1 MVKSGARG
9 EISKMGQTMKIGYL
23 INYELPLN
31 LPRGDAVHIVSFI
44 ENLNIMDCDIFLI
57 RKNATD
63 EKILTL
69 KTYNIKPLIK
79 LCKFDRLFYGIK
91 FYYELTSI
99 IKRELPGIL
108 HEREVSWRTYLNFG
122 GVLLARKYNI
132 PYVLEVNAP
141 ILYERGIYHSRLSR
155 ELERRSE
162 NKLFS
167 IASKIIVVSNV
178 LKEYLLSVGVPEEK
192 IAVVP
197 NGADGDM
204 FNPNTSGLEIR
215 KEYRLEDKK
224 VICYSGSLDQQWQ
237 GTGDILNSA
246 KIVSSVDPSVRFL
259 IIGNTVGQE
268 ELLKGAPENV
278 IFTGSVDHSEVPGY
292 LAAADVLLAPYKLKK
307 GFEDVGFYNSP
318 VKLFEYMAMGKAIVT
333 SNIGQISEVIEH
345 ERTGLLIE
353 PGDYKELAENILV
366 LLEHKQLREKLGSN
380 ARVEFE
386 RNYTWEQNARRIM
399 AIYEELLEN
408 RV

>member
-1 MVKSGARG
+1 
-9 EISKMGQTMKIGYL
+9 MKLGYI
-23 INYELPLN
+23 INYELRLD
-31 LPRGDAVHIVSFI
+31 LPRGDAIHISSFI
-44 ENLNIMDCDIFLI
+44 ENLDNIGHEIFLM
-57 RKNATD
+57 RKNIYAINNLNSTSRI
-63 EKILTL
+63 KS
-69 KTYNIKPLIK
+69 YNIKSPTKFGK
-79 LCKFDRLFYGIK
+79 LNKLFYMIK
-91 FYYELTSI
+91 FYQKSSLI
-99 IKRELPGIL
+99 IEKEAPDIL

-162 NKLFS
+162 KKLFS

-178 LKEYLLSVGVPEEK
+178 LKDYLLSVGVPGEK

-204 FNPNTSGLEIR
+204 FNPITSGLEIR

-237 GTGDILNSA
+237 GIEDILNSA
-246 KIVSSVDPSVRFL
+246 KIVSSADPSVRFL
-259 IIGNTVGQE
+259 IIGNTAGQE
-268 ELLKGAPENV
+268 ELLKSAPENV

-333 SNIGQISEVIEH
+333 SSIGQISEVIEH
-345 ERTGLLIE
+345 GKTGLLIE
-353 PGDYKELAENILV
+353 PGDYKELAENILM
-366 LLEHKQLREKLGSN
+366 LLENKQLREKLGSN

-386 RNYTWEQNARRIM
+386 RNYTWNLNARQIM
-399 AIYEELLEN
+399 AIYEEILEN

>member
-1 MVKSGARG
+1 
-9 EISKMGQTMKIGYL
+9 MKIGYL
-23 INYELPLN
+23 INYELPLK
-31 LPRGDAVHIVSFI
+31 LPRGDAVHVLSFI
-44 ENLNIMDCDIFLI
+44 ENLSRIGGEVFLI
-57 RKNATD
+57 RKNTAN
-63 EKILTL
+63 EKVNIS
-69 KTYNIKPLIK
+69 KTHNIYNIDAPIGFW
-79 LCKFDRLFYGIK
+79 KFHRFYYAIK
-91 FYYELTSI
+91 FYYGSSSI
-99 IKRELPGIL
+99 IEQERPDIL
-108 HEREVSWRTYLNFG
+108 HEREVYWRTYLNHFG
-122 GVLLARKYNI
+122 GLLLAQKYNI

-141 ILYERGIYHSRLSR
+141 ILYEIGKHRSRFSR
-155 ELERRSE
+155 ELEKISE
-162 NKLFS
+162 KKLFAK
-167 IASKIIVVSNV
+167 ASKIIVVSNV

-204 FNPNTSGLEIR
+204 FNPITSRLEIR

-237 GTGDILNSA
+237 GIGYILNSA
-246 KIVSSVDPSVRFL
+246 KIVSSTDPSVRFL
-259 IIGNTVGQE
+259 IIGNTAGQE
-268 ELLKGAPENV
+268 ELLKSAPENV

-292 LAAADVLLAPYKLKK
+292 LATADVLLAPYKLKK

-345 ERTGLLIE
+345 GKTGLLIE
-353 PGDYKELAENILV
+353 PGDYKELAENILM
-366 LLEHKQLREKLGSN
+366 LLENKQLREKLGSN

-386 RNYTWEQNARRIM
+386 RNYTWNLNARRII
-399 AIYEELLEN
+399 AIYGEILEN